1 MKQAVFA
8 DTDIILDVLA
18 RRMPFYQSAALLF
31 SLAERG
37 ELKIYVS
44 ALSFANLHYI
54 LRKNLPAHKTVET
67 LKNLRKLVSVLPLD
81 DSIIAR
87 ALDAGFRD
95 FEDAIQY
102 NTAIS
107 KGVAYLITRNVRDY
121 PKPSITVCTAEEF
134 LAQLAG
140 TDLQESGIGG
150 R

>member
-18 RRMPFYQSAALLF
+18 RRTPFYQSAAQLF

-37 ELKIYVS
+37 EVKIHVS

-54 LRKNLPAHKTVET
+54 LRKNLPAHKAIET
-67 LKNLRKLVSVLPLD
+67 LKNLRKLVAVLPLD
-81 DSIIAR
+81 DNIIAK
-87 ALDAGFRD
+87 ALESGFRD

-102 NTAIS
+102 NTALS
-107 KGVAYLITRNVRDY
+107 KGLAYLITRNVRDY
-121 PKPSITVCTAEEF
+121 PKPSLTVCTAEEF

-140 TDLQESGIGG
+140 ADLQE
-150 R
+150 

>member
-1 MKQAVFA
+1 MKQPVYA

-18 RRMPFYQSAALLF
+18 RRTPFYQSAARLF
-31 SLAERG
+31 SLAELG
-37 ELKIYVS
+37 EVKIYVS

-54 LRKNLPAHKTVET
+54 LRKNLSAHKAVET
-67 LKNLRKLVSVLPLD
+67 LRNLRKLVSVLPLD

-102 NTAIS
+102 NTALS

-121 PKPSITVCTAEEF
+121 PKPSLTVCTAEEF
-134 LAQLAG
+134 LAHHSG
-140 TDLQESGIGG
+140 TELS
-150 R
+150 